1 MLWGFIVIRYKL
13 YIIFA
18 IVGVLLCVSPFMRA
32 QAVNATLLGT
42 VTDSTGAAVANARI
56 TATESK
62 TGLVQRSVSNGSG
75 NYTIPNLAPGNLH
88 SGDRREMGQR
98 QAPDW

>member
-1 MLWGFIVIRYKL
+1 MLWRFIVIRHKL
-13 YIIFA
+13 YVICA
-18 IVGVLLCVSPFMRA
+18 TLSALLCFTPRMGA

-75 NYTIPNLAPGNLH
+75 NYTIPNLAPGTYTVTVE
-88 SGDRREMGQR
+88 STGFKKDT
-98 QAPDW
+98 